1 MQDNQHESDGR
12 QAFTL
17 YEITESISRMFS
29 THYAAPY
36 WIKAEISKLNLY
48 PHSGHCYPD
57 LVERANGRVK
67 SQVRGIIWR
76 DDLHT
81 IARKF
86 EEVTR
91 EPFREGINIMFLA
104 YVKFSS
110 EYGLSLQIIDIEPL
124 FTLGELAKEK
134 IETIARLK
142 KEGIFHNNILLR
154 MPLLP
159 KRLAVISASTSKGY
173 SDLMVTLEG
182 NPYGYRFEVKLFH
195 ALLQGDGAVESI
207 RKQLLAIKEKRE
219 QFDAVLI
226 IRGGG
231 SEIGMA
237 CYDHYALSAEV
248 ASFPLPVIT
257 GIGHSTNDTVVEMVS
272 NVKKITPTDVGHY
285 LIDCFRN
292 FDQRIENAFQML
304 QLSAKV
310 IIDAGK
316 NQFKQISNQF
326 LVASLSFVNEE
337 KQSLGQTAMTIRD
350 SVNSAVFN
358 HRMAMGRFENIL
370 QSEPHNILQKNEVA
384 LAQHQKLLQLH
395 NNLLLKK
402 SNTQLENIEHKVKI
416 LDPKAI
422 LMRGFTITR
431 HEGKAIQ
438 PGFVPKEGI
447 IIETENLNGTFKS
460 IISKNQQP

>member
-1 MQDNQHESDGR
+1 MKDKQHETNGR
-12 QAFTL
+12 QAYTL
-17 YEITESISRMFS
+17 FEITESISRMFNKY
-29 THYAAPY
+29 YATPY
-36 WIKAEISKLNLY
+36 WIKAEVSKLNLY

-104 YVKFSS
+104 WVKYSS

-134 IETIARLK
+134 METIARLK
-142 KEGIFHNNILLR
+142 KEGIFYSNSLLQ

-159 KRLAVISASTSKGY
+159 QRLAVISASTSKGY

-182 NPYGYRFEVKLFH
+182 NSYGYKFDVKLFH

-207 RKQLLAIKEKRE
+207 RKQLLAIKAIRE

-237 CYDHYALSAEV
+237 CYDHYALAGEV

-272 NVKKITPTDVGHY
+272 NIKKITPTDVGHY
-285 LIDCFRN
+285 LIDCFRT
-292 FDQRIENAFQML
+292 FDQRIEHAFQML
-304 QLSAKV
+304 RLATKV
-310 IIDAGK
+310 IMDAGK
-316 NQFKQISNQF
+316 NQFNLVSNQF
-326 LVASLSFVNEE
+326 VQASQSFVNEE
-337 KQSLGQTAMTIRD
+337 KQTLGQTALTIRD

-370 QSEPHNILQKNEVA
+370 QSEPARILQNNEVT

-395 NNLLLKK
+395 NTLLFKK
-402 SNTQLENIEHKVKI
+402 NTTLLENLEHKVKI

-431 HEGKAIQ
+431 HEGKAIK
-438 PGFVPKEGI
+438 PGFIPKDGL
-447 IIETENLNGTFKS
+447 IIETENLNGKFKS
-460 IISKNQQP
+460 ILTENQ

>member
-1 MQDNQHESDGR
+1 MQDNQHETDGR

-17 YEITESISRMFS
+17 FEITESISRMFNK
-29 THYAAPY
+29 HYATPY

-134 IETIARLK
+134 METIARLK
-142 KEGIFHNNILLR
+142 KEGIFHSNTLLQ

-159 KRLAVISASTSKGY
+159 QRLAVISASTSKGY
-173 SDLMVTLEG
+173 SDLMVTLDG
-182 NPYGYRFEVKLFH
+182 NPYGYRFDVKLFH

-207 RKQLLAIKEKRE
+207 RKQLYAIKDLRD

-237 CYDHYALSAEV
+237 CYDHYALAGEV

-272 NVKKITPTDVGHY
+272 NIKKITPTDVGHY
-285 LIDCFRN
+285 LIDCFRT

-316 NQFKQISNQF
+316 NHFNQVSNQF
-326 LVASLSFVNEE
+326 VVASQWFLNEE
-337 KQSLGQTAMTIRD
+337 KQSLGQTAINIRD

-370 QSEPHNILQKNEVA
+370 QSEPYNILQKNEVT
-384 LAQHQKLLQLH
+384 LVQHQKLLHLH
-395 NNLLLKK
+395 NNLLLKNSTTLLK
-402 SNTQLENIEHKVKI
+402 NIEHKVKI

-438 PGFVPKEGI
+438 PGFVPKDGLT
-447 IIETENLNGTFKS
+447 IETENLNGKFKS
-460 IISKNQQP
+460 IISKNQQA

>member
-1 MQDNQHESDGR
+1 MNDNQQETNDR
-12 QAFTL
+12 QAYTL
-17 YEITESISRMFS
+17 FEITESISRMFNKY
-29 THYAAPY
+29 YATPY
-36 WIKAEISKLNLY
+36 WIKAEVSKLNLY

-76 DDLHT
+76 DDLHN

-104 YVKFSS
+104 WVKFSS

-134 IETIARLK
+134 METIVRLK
-142 KEGIFHNNILLR
+142 KEGIFYSNTMLR

-159 KRLAVISASTSKGY
+159 QRLAVISASTSKGY
-173 SDLMVTLEG
+173 SDLMVTLDG
-182 NPYGYRFEVKLFH
+182 NPYGYKFEVKLLH

-207 RKQLLAIKEKRE
+207 RKQLLAIKAIRD

-237 CYDHYALSAEV
+237 CYDHYALASEV
-248 ASFPLPVIT
+248 ATFPLPIIT

-272 NVKKITPTDVGHY
+272 NINKITPTDVAHY
-285 LIDCFRN
+285 LIDCFRT
-292 FDQRIENAFQML
+292 FDQRIENALQML
-304 QLSAKV
+304 RLAAKV
-310 IIDAGK
+310 ILDAGK
-316 NQFKQISNQF
+316 NQFSQVSNQF
-326 LVASLSFVNEE
+326 VVASQSFVNEE
-337 KQSLGQTAMTIRD
+337 KQSLAQTAMTIRD

-358 HRMAMGRFENIL
+358 HRMAMGRVENIL
-370 QSEPHNILQKNEVA
+370 QSEPARILQKNEYT

-395 NNLLLKK
+395 NTLLLKK
-402 SNTQLENIEHKVKI
+402 STTMLENLEHKVKI

-431 HEGKAIQ
+431 HEGKAIK
-438 PGFVPKEGI
+438 PGFVPKAGLT
-447 IIETENLNGTFKS
+447 IETENMNGKFKS
-460 IISKNQQP
+460 ILTEN

>member
-1 MQDNQHESDGR
+1 MKDKQHETNGR
-12 QAFTL
+12 QAYTL
-17 YEITESISRMFS
+17 FEITESISRMFNKY
-29 THYAAPY
+29 YATPY
-36 WIKAEISKLNLY
+36 WIKAEVSKLNLY

-104 YVKFSS
+104 WVKYSS

-134 IETIARLK
+134 METIARLK
-142 KEGIFHNNILLR
+142 KEGIFYSNSLLQ

-159 KRLAVISASTSKGY
+159 QRLAVISASTSKGY
-173 SDLMVTLEG
+173 SDLMVTLED
-182 NPYGYRFEVKLFH
+182 NPYGYKFYVKLFH

-207 RKQLLAIKEKRE
+207 RKQLIAIKAIRE

-237 CYDHYALSAEV
+237 CYDHYALAGEV
-248 ASFPLPVIT
+248 ASFPLPIIT

-285 LIDCFRN
+285 LIDCFRT
-292 FDQRIENAFQML
+292 FDQRIEHAFQML
-304 QLSAKV
+304 QLAAKV
-310 IIDAGK
+310 IMDAGK
-316 NQFKQISNQF
+316 NQFNQVSNQF
-326 LVASLSFVNEE
+326 VVASQTFVNEE
-337 KQSLGQTAMTIRD
+337 KQSLAQTAMTIRD

-358 HRMAMGRFENIL
+358 HRMALGRFENIL
-370 QSEPHNILQKNEVA
+370 HSEPSRILQNNQVT

-395 NNLLLKK
+395 NNLLFKK
-402 SNTQLENIEHKVKI
+402 NTTLLENLEHKVKI

-431 HEGKAIQ
+431 HEGKAIK
-438 PGFVPKEGI
+438 PGFVPKDGL
-447 IIETENLNGTFKS
+447 IIETENLNGKFKS
-460 IISKNQQP
+460 ILTENQ